1 MKMKYSEADTLVTT
15 LVRAL
20 EADHL
25 REYSQPEYAKA
36 YALGYLTSLM
46 ANMVADNPE
55 AEQRVRDSLRTLE
68 LYTESVK

>member
-1 MKMKYSEADTLVTT
+1 MKYSEADTLVTT

-25 REYSQPEYAKA
+25 REYNEPNHAQA
-36 YALGYLTSLM
+36 YALGYLTSLL
-46 ANMVADNPE
+46 ASIVALDE
-55 AEQRVRDSLRTLE
+55 DAEQRVRNVLRTLE

>member
-1 MKMKYSEADTLVTT
+1 MRYTEADTLVTT

-20 EADHL
+20 EADHM
-25 REYSQPEYAKA
+25 REYSEPSYAKA

>member
-1 MKMKYSEADTLVTT
+1 MRYTEADTLVTS
-15 LVRAL
+15 LVQAL
-20 EADHL
+20 QADHL
-25 REYSQPEYAKA
+25 REYNEPTHAQA